1 MSFGRIISQT
11 LTLQWQT
18 EVLNSI
24 PVAVQH
30 FAVSYIEANKL
41 GMRTVVPAQVRASQS
56 VPWVLG
62 IWLDSDFSSTQG
74 QKQVGLAALPEHKPS
89 SRAKNTSAQKQLQC
103 WFSKSSNYPTEFSF
117 FCLCVLFV
125 YLGFVLSPICFLLA

>member
-1 MSFGRIISQT
+1 
-11 LTLQWQT
+11 
-18 EVLNSI
+18 VLNSI

-62 IWLDSDFSSTQG
+62 IWLDSEFFLHTGMKRSKPFSS
-74 QKQVGLAALPEHKPS
+74 P
-89 SRAKNTSAQKQLQC
+89 RA
-103 WFSKSSNYPTEFSF
+103 
-117 FCLCVLFV
+117 
-125 YLGFVLSPICFLLA
+125 